1 MSVYTCGHT
10 VPADVASVVEHLAH
24 CPKTDATV
32 AEWCRAIVGH
42 VAAAVAQAEAAER
55 SRKTLVR
62 SCERCGTTFETTNVR
77 KRFCS
82 APCRSGR
89 YRERSGGAA

>member
-1 MSVYTCGHT
+1 MNVNPCGHT
-10 VPADVASVVEHLAH
+10 VPADVTAIVEHLAH

-32 AEWCRAIVGH
+32 AEWCRVIVAH

-55 SRKTLVR
+55 SRKTITR
-62 SCERCGTTFETTNVR
+62 SCERCGAAFETTNVR

-82 APCRSGR
+82 TACRSGR
-89 YRERSGGAA
+89 HRERSEATS